1 MSMNVRSQKDTPPQ
15 SRAYVTDVRSLHL
28 DAPTF
33 RMLLE
38 LQGPSLGLW
47 RAAEI
52 AVLREQEYE
61 RPVLD
66 LGCGDGV
73 VTSFVLSK
81 VEVGLDPDKKVL
93 AHAAERGIYERF
105 EAIPAE
111 ELPLPDE
118 SMATEQFCT

>member
-38 LQGPSLGLW
+38 QQGPSLGLW

-52 AVLREQEYE
+52 AVLREVIYE
-61 RPVLD
+61 HPILD
-66 LGCGDGV
+66 LGCGDGLV
-73 VTSFVLSK
+73 MSQVMPR
-81 VEVGLDPDKKVL
+81 VEIGLDPDITAL
-93 AHAAERGIYERF
+93 ERAARRGLYERF
-105 EAIPAE
+105 EAIP
-111 ELPLPDE
+111 
-118 SMATEQFCT
+118 